1 MVLVAV
7 VSHALLLGLDL
18 LVGGVGLL
26 LELAELLLLEVAD
39 VLTLLGLLALTDGL
53 AGSRLSCCSG

>member
-39 VLTLLGLLALTDGL
+39 VLTLLSLLALTVWL
-53 AGSRLSCCSG
+53 A